1 MPHTSRKKKVPHKK
15 RQEVVDDDGWTR
27 VTSTNTARPM
37 TQHTK
42 PIADGSVVASQ
53 HGKGE
58 AMAGNGGITGPRPMK
73 PAKGTTVEAMRAQYD
88 KVEAKWLESDLCR
101 TLRDNMRRRME
112 ETPDADGRTQQ
123 ISNCVIFGSGSFC
136 GDELHWID
144 RHESAYYQ
152 IAAFKTMVDTIEQV
166 QGRQLAGYAQEPC
179 YNDLDGEFLA
189 SVNVTR
195 VDHPKGF
202 ELLDRDSV
210 VYSPAAERN
219 VELEILLHDP
229 RIWLH
234 RSLDHIR
241 PSNRPVSD
249 QGLAHQDPVGLFVET
264 HEFLR
269 LPALD
274 VKNFPFHGSVLWWRR
289 DGAGEEEINSGA

>member
-27 VTSTNTARPM
+27 VTSTNTARPV
-37 TQHTK
+37 THHTN
-42 PIADGSVVASQ
+42 ATTNGSVVTSQ
-53 HGKGE
+53 HGNDG
-58 AMAGNGGITGPRPMK
+58 AVAGNGSVTSRPMK
-73 PAKGTTVEAMRAQYD
+73 PAKGITVEAMRAQYD

-101 TLRDNMRRRME
+101 TLRDNLRRRIE

-166 QGRQLAGYAQEPC
+166 QGRRPACYAQEPC

-195 VDHPKGF
+195 IDHPKGF
-202 ELLDRDSV
+202 ELLDRNSV
-210 VYSPAAERN
+210 AYSPAAERN
-219 VELEILLHDP
+219 VELEIILHDP

-241 PSNRPVSD
+241 PSNRPVRD
-249 QGLAHQDPVGLFVET
+249 EGLAHQDPVGLFVET
-264 HEFLR
+264 HEFLQ

-274 VKNFPFHGSVLWWRR
+274 VKNFPFHGSMLWWRK
-289 DGAGEEEINSGA
+289 DGAGEEEINS